1 MGQPR
6 VYMVGRG
13 CKLNSVVTR
22 EIERRLVSKKLKH
35 VIKNRIEFQ
44 IYVFQIQKK
53 KLKTTYLY
61 EYKLNRIAF
70 KLYTSMPFKWNQLAF
85 FSFFYTYNMV
95 MARDGLLPEW
105 FARVHPKL
113 GTPANATAF
122 TGITTGL
129 LALLVDIDILAEL
142 VSIGTLAGPSFF
154 EHHIF
159 FIYDI
164 FCTF

>member
-1 MGQPR
+1 
-6 VYMVGRG
+6 
-13 CKLNSVVTR
+13 
-22 EIERRLVSKKLKH
+22 
-35 VIKNRIEFQ
+35 
-44 IYVFQIQKK
+44 
-53 KLKTTYLY
+53 
-61 EYKLNRIAF
+61 
-70 KLYTSMPFKWNQLAF
+70 
-85 FSFFYTYNMV
+85 MV